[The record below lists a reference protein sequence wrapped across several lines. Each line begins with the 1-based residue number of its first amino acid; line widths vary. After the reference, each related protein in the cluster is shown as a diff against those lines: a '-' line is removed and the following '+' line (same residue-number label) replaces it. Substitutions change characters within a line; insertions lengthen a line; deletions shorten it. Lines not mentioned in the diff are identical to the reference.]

1 MSIQYFDDG
10 SFLQMFDDGSML
22 VGDAL
27 GKVTSTN
34 ATDIFDPSNAS
45 LFSGDIGKFLTKA
58 AEYVTSPQGIITLL
72 GTGLGMSSFGQPQ
85 GGGWQGT
92 IPTNITATRER
103 KPMPAYTPYQRSTEP
118 VMGQRYFSDMQF
130 KKPEASPA
138 PVASE
143 DSGDLGKG
151 FEAGSGSGSDINDI
165 LKAINTPPQIPRD
178 GDVVPLPVK
187 TPFTPTPIMSPEDLV
202 PYPTTQPV
210 QTKAQGGLLGLA
222 EGRYLRGKTDGMADE
237 LPSSIDGKQPAAL
250 SHGEFVI
257 PADVVSHLGNGNSDA
272 GADVLYKMMDR
283 VRQARTGN
291 KKQGKQINPEKFTPG
306 GIAAY
311 ASGGAVQKF
320 QTGGTPSTGVTG
332 TAPAGVTT
340 SMPTGN
346 VTQGNLSNW
355 IGDYVSDYLGRGMAL
370 SKEPYQAYEGALTAG
385 LSPIQQKAFNA
396 AENIGG
402 TQFDPGKFM
411 NPFLQGA
418 LQPQLA
424 ELDRQNQINQQ
435 RLQSQFTRAGAF
447 GGARD
452 VLARTEGVRN
462 LLDKQT
468 QVTGQGYKDAYD
480 RAMEAFFKEQ
490 GQEIADLNAMRQ
502 AGADERG
509 IEQEMINAQK
519 AAFEQERED
528 PFKKVQYAQSLITG
542 LPTGTTTSQPNLS
555 QLQQLGL
562 SADQA
567 TGFVKWLT
575 DNVLNKPAAS
585 TPTK

>member
-10 SFLQMFDDGSML
+10 SFIQTFDDGSTL
-22 VGDAL
+22 IQDAT
-27 GKVTSTN
+27 GAIKSTN
-34 ATDIFDPSNAS
+34 ATDLVTSS
-45 LFSGDIGKFLTKA
+45 GSGDLSKIFGKLGDFI
-58 AEYVTSPQGIITLL
+58 TSPQGVITLL

-92 IPTNITATRER
+92 IPTNITANRER
-103 KPMPAYTPYQRSTEP
+103 KPMPAYTPYQRSTAP
-118 VMGQRYFSDMQF
+118 VKGQRYFTDIKF
-130 KKPEASPA
+130 DTDKPVTDA
-138 PVASE
+138 
-143 DSGDLGKG
+143 
-151 FEAGSGSGSDINDI
+151 
-165 LKAINTPPQIPRD
+165 
-178 GDVVPLPVK
+178 
-187 TPFTPTPIMSPEDLV
+187 
-202 PYPTTQPV
+202 
-210 QTKAQGGLLGLA
+210 AQGGLMGLA

-237 LPSSIDGKQPAAL
+237 IPSSIDGKQPAAL

-272 GADVLYKMMDR
+272 GAEVLYKMMDR

-291 KKQGKQINPEKFTPG
+291 KKQGKEIDPEKFTPG

-311 ASGGAVQKF
+311 AKGGAVQRFK
-320 QTGGTPSTGVTG
+320 TGGTPSSGVTT

-340 SMPTGN
+340 SAPTGN

-355 IGDYVSDYLGRGMAL
+355 IGDFASDYLGRGMAL
-370 SKEPYQAYEGALTAG
+370 SKEPYQAYEGPLTAG
-385 LSPIQQKAFNA
+385 LSPIQQKAFGA

-411 NPFLQGA
+411 NPYLQNA

-424 ELDRQNQINQQ
+424 ELNRQNQINQQ
-435 RLQSQFTRAGAF
+435 RLQSEFTRSGAF

-452 VLARTEGVRN
+452 VIARTEGVRN
-462 LLDKQT
+462 LLDKQA

-528 PFKKVQYAQSLITG
+528 PYKKVQFAQSLISG
-542 LPTGTTTSQPNLS
+542 LPTGTQSTSANLS
-555 QLQQLGL
+555 PLQQLGI

-567 TGFVKWLT
+567 SGLVKWIN
-575 DNVLNKPAAS
+575 DNIINKP
-585 TPTK
+585 

>member
-22 VGDAL
+22 AGDAL
-27 GKVTSTN
+27 GKITSTN
-34 ATDIFDPSNAS
+34 ATDIFNPSNAS

-118 VMGQRYFSDMQF
+118 VMGQRYFTDTKF
-130 KKPEASPA
+130 DRPASA
-138 PVASE
+138 PVVE
-143 DSGDLGKG
+143 
-151 FEAGSGSGSDINDI
+151 
-165 LKAINTPPQIPRD
+165 
-178 GDVVPLPVK
+178 PLPVN
-187 TPFTPTPIMSPEDLV
+187 PQQD
-202 PYPTTQPV
+202 V
-210 QTKAQGGLLGLA
+210 QTAAQGGLMGLA

-370 SKEPYQAYEGALTAG
+370 SKEPYQAYEGPLTAG
-385 LSPIQQKAFNA
+385 LSPIQQKAFGA
-396 AENIGG
+396 AEGIGG

-411 NPFLQGA
+411 NPYLQGA

-424 ELDRQNQINQQ
+424 ELSRQNQIEQQ
-435 RLQSQFTRAGAF
+435 KLQSQFTRAGAF

-462 LLDKQT
+462 LLDKQADI
-468 QVTGQGYKDAYD
+468 TGRGYKDAYD

-490 GQEIADLNAMRQ
+490 GQEVQDLTAMRQ
-502 AGADERG
+502 AGAEERE
-509 IEQEMINAQK
+509 IEQQMINAQK

>member
-27 GKVTSTN
+27 GNVTSTN
-34 ATDIFDPSNAS
+34 ATDIFSPSNS
-45 LFSGDIGKFLTKA
+45 GLFGDFDAGKLFTKLA
-58 AEYVTSPQGIITLL
+58 NYATSPEGILAIL

-85 GGGWQGT
+85 GGGWKGT

-103 KPMPAYTPYQRSTEP
+103 KPMPAYTPYQRSTAP
-118 VMGQRYFSDMQF
+118 VMGRRYFSDMQF
-130 KKPEASPA
+130 QKPGVTPTETQQGS
-138 PVASE
+138 SE
-143 DSGDLGKG
+143 LGTGIESGTNQI
-151 FEAGSGSGSDINDI
+151 SDITN
-165 LKAINTPPQIPRD
+165 AINTAPTVREIDAPEK
-178 GDVVPLPVK
+178 VA
-187 TPFTPTPIMSPEDLV
+187 FTPTPILTPEQLM
-202 PYPTTQPV
+202 PYQNNQPV
-210 QTKAQGGLLGLA
+210 VQAK
-222 EGRYLRGKTDGMADE
+222 EGRYLRGKTDGMADKI
-237 LPSSIDGKQPAAL
+237 PSTIEGKQPAAL

-291 KKQGKQINPEKFTPG
+291 KKQGKQINPNKFTPG

-311 ASGGAVQKF
+311 ASGGAVQRF
-320 QTGGTPSTGVTG
+320 QTGGTPSTGVTS
-332 TAPAGVTT
+332 TTPAGTT
-340 SMPTGN
+340 STSPTGT
-346 VTQGNLSNW
+346 VTQGNLSEW

-370 SKEPYQAYEGALTAG
+370 SKEPYQAYEGPLTAG
-385 LSPIQQKAFNA
+385 LSPIQQKAFSA
-396 AENIGG
+396 AEGIGG

-411 NPFLQGA
+411 NPYLQGA

-424 ELDRQNQINQQ
+424 ELNRQNEINQQ
-435 RLQSQFTRAGAF
+435 RLQSEFTRSGAF

-452 VLARTEGVRN
+452 VIARTEGIRN
-462 LLDKQT
+462 LLDKQA
-468 QVTGQGYKDAYD
+468 QVTGQGYRDAYD

-490 GQEIADLNAMRQ
+490 GQEIADLAAMRQ
-502 AGADERG
+502 AGADERA
-509 IEQEMINAQK
+509 IEQQLIDAQK

-528 PFKKVQYAQSLITG
+528 PFKKVQFAQSLISG
-542 LPTGTTTSQPNLS
+542 LPTGTQSTQPNLS

-567 TGFVKWLT
+567 SQFVKWLSE
-575 DNVLNKPAAS
+575 NVLNKPAAS
-585 TPTK
+585 TPTE

>member
-1 MSIQYFDDG
+1 MADFVDD
-10 SFLQMFDDGSML
+10 
-22 VGDAL
+22 
-27 GKVTSTN
+27 
-34 ATDIFDPSNAS
+34 
-45 LFSGDIGKFLTKA
+45 LFSGEGKAPTLDVA
-58 AEYVTSPQGIITLL
+58 YPEYLKLKNEAPEDWSKIFGKLGDFITSPQGIITLL

-92 IPTNITATRER
+92 IPTNLIASRER
-103 KPMPAYTPYQRSTEP
+103 KPMPAYTPYQRSTSP
-118 VMGQRYFSDMQF
+118 VRGQRYFTDTKF
-130 KKPEASPA
+130 DRPA
-138 PVASE
+138 PPAAAPAPETSTNPATPAKIESENIPTIPDDFSIAHGGSNVREIDAPEKVA
-143 DSGDLGKG
+143 
-151 FEAGSGSGSDINDI
+151 
-165 LKAINTPPQIPRD
+165 
-178 GDVVPLPVK
+178 
-187 TPFTPTPIMSPEDLV
+187 FTPTPILTPEQLM
-202 PYPTTQPV
+202 PYTNAPV

-291 KKQGKQINPEKFTPG
+291 KKQGKEIDPEKFTPG

-311 ASGGAVQKF
+311 AKGGAVQRFK
-320 QTGGTPSTGVTG
+320 TGGTPSSGVTT

-340 SMPTGN
+340 SMPTGQ
-346 VTQGNLSNW
+346 VQQGNLSNW
-355 IGDYVSDYLGRGMAL
+355 IGDYVSDYLGRGLAL
-370 SKEPYQAYEGALTAG
+370 SKEPYQAYEGPLTAG
-385 LSPIQQKAFNA
+385 LSPIQQKAFGA

-435 RLQSQFTRAGAF
+435 RLQFGFTRAGAF

-452 VLARTEGVRN
+452 VIARTEGVRN
-462 LLDKQT
+462 LLDT
-468 QVTGQGYKDAYD
+468 QAKVTGQGYKDAYD

-528 PFKKVQYAQSLITG
+528 PYKKVQYAQSLISG
-542 LPTGTTTSQPNLS
+542 LPTGTQSTSANLS
-555 QLQQLGL
+555 PLQQLGI

-567 TGFVKWLT
+567 SQLVKWIN
-575 DNVLNKPAAS
+575 DNIINKPDKS
-585 TPTK
+585 TTTPTG

>member
-1 MSIQYFDDG
+1 MSEKSLTELLSDVKGPEWDMGYPTTTSVD
-10 SFLQMFDDGSML
+10 
-22 VGDAL
+22 L
-27 GKVTSTN
+27 GTL
-34 ATDIFDPSNAS
+34 ATDASKTGDWSKIFGK
-45 LFSGDIGKFLTKA
+45 LGDYI
-58 AEYVTSPQGIITLL
+58 TSPQGIITLL

-103 KPMPAYTPYQRSTEP
+103 KPMPAYTPYQRSTAP
-118 VMGQRYFSDMQF
+118 VMGQRYFTDIKF
-130 KKPEASPA
+130 DRPA
-138 PVASE
+138 P
-143 DSGDLGKG
+143 
-151 FEAGSGSGSDINDI
+151 
-165 LKAINTPPQIPRD
+165 PPSTEPA
-178 GDVVPLPVK
+178 
-187 TPFTPTPIMSPEDLV
+187 PETDA
-202 PYPTTQPV
+202 PV
-210 QTKAQGGLLGLA
+210 QTGAQGGLMGLA

-237 LPSSIDGKQPAAL
+237 IPSSIDGKQPAAL

-272 GADVLYKMMDR
+272 GAEVLYKMMDR

-291 KKQGKQINPEKFTPG
+291 KKQGKEIDPEKFTPG

-311 ASGGAVQKF
+311 AKGGAVQRF
-320 QTGGTPSTGVTG
+320 QTGGTPSSGVT
-332 TAPAGVTT
+332 TTTPAGVTT
-340 SMPTGN
+340 SAPTGN

-355 IGDYVSDYLGRGMAL
+355 IGDFASDYLGRGMAL
-370 SKEPYQAYEGALTAG
+370 SKEPYQAYEGPLTAG
-385 LSPIQQKAFNA
+385 LSPIQQKAFGA

-411 NPFLQGA
+411 NPYLQNA

-435 RLQSQFTRAGAF
+435 RLQSQFTRSGAF

-490 GQEIADLNAMRQ
+490 GQEIADLAAMRQ

-528 PFKKVQYAQSLITG
+528 PYKKVQFAQSLITG
-542 LPTGTTTSQPNLS
+542 LPTGTQSVSANLS
-555 QLQQLGL
+555 PLQQLGI

-567 TGFVKWLT
+567 SQLVKWIN
-575 DNVLNKPAAS
+575 DNIINKPDNK
-585 TPTK
+585 TPTT